1 MEIILERT
9 GAERAYLLAA
19 LDENVAV
26 IACKESGDKARVF
39 PSSQWPGPA
48 AARKTS
54 APIRGYSEGIIR
66 YALHSG
72 VPIIID
78 DTEKDPLFSQYSF
91 DDGYKPRSILCLTLP
106 AQGGPTPVLYLDNN
120 LATHGFSEELTGFV
134 RRLALLILQILAT
147 AGAALNPSQ
156 ESTAAAAKEEPAP
169 ISLTD
174 KEAAILSLIASDS
187 PMPRSLGACR
197 SPKASEWHT
206 NRLFKK
212 LEVENRTQA
221 VVRAA
226 ELGLFELE

>member
-1 MEIILERT
+1 
-9 GAERAYLLAA
+9 
-19 LDENVAV
+19 
-26 IACKESGDKARVF
+26 
-39 PSSQWPGPA
+39 
-48 AARKTS
+48 
-54 APIRGYSEGIIR
+54 
-66 YALHSG
+66 

-174 KEAAILSLIASDS
+174 KEAAILSLMASGLSNAEIA
-187 PMPRSLGACR
+187 RRLQIAEGTV
-197 SPKASEWHT
+197 KWHT

-226 ELGLFELE
+226 ELGLLELE

>member
-1 MEIILERT
+1 MEIILERS

-120 LATHGFSEELTGFV
+120 LATHGFSENSPALFAGSPSSSFKYWPQPERPSTLP
-134 RRLALLILQILAT
+134 RRARRRAVKEGARPHFPHGQRGSDPEFDGLRTLQCRDRSA
-147 AGAALNPSQ
+147 
-156 ESTAAAAKEEPAP
+156 PA
-169 ISLTD
+169 D
-174 KEAAILSLIASDS
+174 
-187 PMPRSLGACR
+187 RRRHG
-197 SPKASEWHT
+197 
-206 NRLFKK
+206 
-212 LEVENRTQA
+212 EVAHQQA
-221 VVRAA
+221 V
-226 ELGLFELE
+226 